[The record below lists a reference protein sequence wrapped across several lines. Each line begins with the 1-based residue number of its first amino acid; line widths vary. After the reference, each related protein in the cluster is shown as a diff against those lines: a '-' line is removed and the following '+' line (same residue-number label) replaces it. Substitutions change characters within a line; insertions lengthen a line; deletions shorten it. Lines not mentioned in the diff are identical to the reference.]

1 MRHLWVAGKPRLC
14 LRNIPAVRS
23 ARRFENDGRVRFHA
37 RFSKNSGAIGCR
49 SYERW
54 RAHPLFSWPPRTRE
68 IQAGRPSGIAR
79 AFWFES
85 IKRVASTAAWR
96 EIGAWRDDRRRNLGL
111 DLISP
116 SASFDSTHA
125 SFSLNAL
132 NTETVT
138 AFARDPTDQIRGDAE
153 RLSHIIL
160 EMQRC
165 FVLHLCKELAP
176 GNVSFPQFFLLAYL
190 DHKEVL
196 TMSAIA
202 QKMGHTTAA
211 ASGLVARLENTGFVV
226 RSVAREDR
234 RKVMVCIT
242 PKGSALVRRI
252 REEMV
257 GNIVKIMEHLTTDEQ
272 KAWLHIYSKI
282 YDFCQSK

>member
-1 MRHLWVAGKPRLC
+1 LTA
-14 LRNIPAVRS
+14 S
-23 ARRFENDGRVRFHA
+23 
-37 RFSKNSGAIGCR
+37 
-49 SYERW
+49 
-54 RAHPLFSWPPRTRE
+54 PP
-68 IQAGRPSGIAR
+68 
-79 AFWFES
+79 
-85 IKRVASTAAWR
+85 
-96 EIGAWRDDRRRNLGL
+96 
-111 DLISP
+111 
-116 SASFDSTHA
+116 
-125 SFSLNAL
+125 
-132 NTETVT
+132 
-138 AFARDPTDQIRGDAE
+138 ARDANAHFRADAE
-153 RLSHIIL
+153 RLSHIVM

-190 DHKEVL
+190 DQKEVL

-211 ASGLVARLENTGFVV
+211 ASGLVARLENLSYVV

-257 GNIVKIMEHLTTDEQ
+257 GNLMKIMEHLTPDEQ
-272 KAWLHIYSKI
+272 KNWLHIYSKI
-282 YDFCQSK
+282 YDYCQSK